1 MKTHLIKQGSYLSQ
15 IDNQRGN
22 SVTVDLPVA
31 SGGTTQGPTAFEL
44 LAMSLNG
51 CIATIFTTMAEKKR
65 LTIEHLEI
73 DLEAKTTDGEMEA
86 IDYTLRVKTTA
97 TDQELEKCLELTEKV
112 CPVGRLF
119 HRAGV
124 PFTHRIERM

>member
-1 MKTHLIKQGSYLSQ
+1 
-15 IDNQRGN
+15 
-22 SVTVDLPVA
+22 
-31 SGGTTQGPTAFEL
+31 
-44 LAMSLNG
+44 MSLNG

-73 DLEAKTTDGEMEA
+73 DLEAKTTDGEMDA

-124 PFTHRIERM
+124 PFTHRIERL

>member
-1 MKTHLIKQGSYLSQ
+1 
-15 IDNQRGN
+15 
-22 SVTVDLPVA
+22 
-31 SGGTTQGPTAFEL
+31 
-44 LAMSLNG
+44 MSLNG

-65 LTIEHLEI
+65 RTIEHRER
-73 DLEAKTTDGEMEA
+73 DLDAKTTDGEVDA

-97 TDQELEKCLELTEKV
+97 SDKELEKCLELTEKV

-124 PFTHRIERM
+124 PFTHRIERL

>member
-1 MKTHLIKQGSYLSQ
+1 
-15 IDNQRGN
+15 
-22 SVTVDLPVA
+22 
-31 SGGTTQGPTAFEL
+31 
-44 LAMSLNG
+44 
-51 CIATIFTTMAEKKR
+51 MAEKKR

-73 DLEAKTTDGEMEA
+73 DLEAKTTEGEMEA

-124 PFTHRIERM
+124 PFTLSLIHIFSPLLQDRWSGVPVEGEL

>member
-1 MKTHLIKQGSYLSQ
+1 MKSHLVKKGAYLSQ

-22 SVTVDLPVA
+22 SVVVDLPVA
-31 SGGTTQGPTAFEL
+31 SGGTGQGATAFEL

-65 LTIEHLEI
+65 LTIEELQI
-73 DLEAKTTDGEMEA
+73 DLEADVEEGDMKA
-86 IDYTLRVKTTA
+86 IDYTLRIKTDA
-97 TDQELEKCLELTEKV
+97 SDRDLEKCLELTEKV

-119 HRAGV
+119 HRASV
-124 PFTHRIERM
+124 PFTHRIERL